1 MRLKKRMTRSEISW
15 TWFSGE
21 KIFTV
26 EPSNSQNDRVY
37 ADVDAKR
44 DVSPTTFSNSSLA
57 S

>member
-1 MRLKKRMTRSEISW
+1 MTRSEISW